1 MEDDANAGRVKID
14 LWKALKKELKN
25 QFLPTNTAWGARDTL
40 KKLKQTGTMREYV
53 KMFSSLMLDI
63 KNMLKEE
70 KLFNFMSSLPPWA
83 QMELK
88 RQAMCDLPIVVSVAN
103 ALVDY
108 KFSKPS
114 KDEEKHK
121 SKDKGKDKQKN
132 DGKKKDKQKKNWDNK
147 SKGESSTS
155 QPSKEQPKLN
165 AGCFIYNGPHRAKD
179 CPKREKL
186 NAMVAENGGGQSD
199 EKVPSKMNPLQLLN
213 ALRARDTSRVCLMF
227 KWR

>member
-1 MEDDANAGRVKID
+1 MPSQEMVMITSMYLSGDAKLWWRTHVEDDANASRGKID

-63 KNMLKEE
+63 KNLLKEE

-121 SKDKGKDKQKN
+121 SKDKGKDK
-132 DGKKKDKQKKNWDNK
+132 
-147 SKGESSTS
+147 
-155 QPSKEQPKLN
+155 
-165 AGCFIYNGPHRAKD
+165 
-179 CPKREKL
+179 
-186 NAMVAENGGGQSD
+186 
-199 EKVPSKMNPLQLLN
+199 
-213 ALRARDTSRVCLMF
+213 
-227 KWR
+227 